1 MSWELITSGGIINA
15 AELVNYEQ
23 QYVGEGQRARL
34 ELDLRMP
41 VSQDIANQLQNEL
54 KQRGV
59 AGVSVRTGSPLLIV
73 EYRKGFPWLAVI
85 ISAILAIAV
94 LAILIIGWRIFR
106 EVVPEAL
113 QPAIGTLLILAGI
126 AVAGLVTYKAVKR

>member
-59 AGVSVRTGSPLLIV
+59 AEVSVKTGSPLLIV

-85 ISAILAIAV
+85 LAAILAIAV